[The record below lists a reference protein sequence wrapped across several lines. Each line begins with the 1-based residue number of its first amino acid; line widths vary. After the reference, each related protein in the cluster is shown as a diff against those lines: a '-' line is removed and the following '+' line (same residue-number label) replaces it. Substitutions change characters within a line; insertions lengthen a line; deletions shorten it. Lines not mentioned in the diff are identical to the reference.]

1 MVNSIVR
8 VTWHDAFADTR
19 SWIEV
24 SEIDQEPCVT
34 VSVGFLIPEAKKGHV
49 TIAQS
54 FNSEETIDSVLF
66 IPQAMIVKTEL
77 LS

>member
-1 MVNSIVR
+1 MNAIVR

-24 SEIDQEPCVT
+24 DEIDNEPCVT
-34 VSVGFLIPEAKKGHV
+34 VSVGFLIPEAKAGHI
-49 TIAQS
+49 TLAQS
-54 FNSEETIDSVLF
+54 LNSEDTIDSVLF